1 MEQAPFP
8 FADGIGAEQDVGAR
22 GKALGGRGALRFLR
36 TGRRSENHQKSERK
50 GNDATRS
57 FIHRGAIGKI
67 HGLKVYSKAYRG
79 CCWPRYSAVRT
90 GQNLAQ
96 LTRTR
101 HDYSLERI
109 TRTIGAEREK
119 VKKRMKRIL
128 SSVLALVLA
137 TPALLAN
144 DKKEEDRLENC
155 GSVIQEIMDI
165 PDDIPQDLID
175 KADCIIVYPSVL
187 KGAFIFGG
195 SYGRG
200 AMTCRSGEKFNGP
213 WSAPTMM
220 ALEGGSFGF
229 QIGGQATDFV
239 LLVMNERGAKAI
251 LSSKV
256 KLGADA
262 SAAAG
267 PKGRSAEA
275 STDVTMRAEI
285 LSYSRA
291 RGLFAG
297 VSLSGSTVRPD
308 NRANEKLYNKSV
320 SASDIIFKGVVPV
333 PTGAQKMVAYL
344 NKKSPKNKSSGKEF

>member
-1 MEQAPFP
+1 VNLNQPLLP
-8 FADGIGAEQDVGAR
+8 PG
-22 GKALGGRGALRFLR
+22 L
-36 TGRRSENHQKSERK
+36 HQLLQW
-50 GNDATRS
+50 GQL
-57 FIHRGAIGKI
+57 IGK
-67 HGLKVYSKAYRG
+67 G
-79 CCWPRYSAVRT
+79 
-90 GQNLAQ
+90 
-96 LTRTR
+96 
-101 HDYSLERI
+101 E
-109 TRTIGAEREK
+109 
-119 VKKRMKRIL
+119 KRMKRTL
-128 SSVLALVLA
+128 SFVLALILVA
-137 TPALLAN
+137 PTLLAN
-144 DKKEEDRLENC
+144 DKKEKDRLENC
-155 GSVIQEIMDI
+155 GMVVQEIMDI

-175 KADCIIVYPSVL
+175 KAYCIIVYPSVL

-267 PKGRSAEA
+267 PKGRTAEA

-308 NRANEKLYNKSV
+308 NGANENLYGKKINAAAIV
-320 SASDIIFKGVVPV
+320 FKGNVAVP
-333 PTGAQKMVAYL
+333 PSAQKMVSYL
-344 NKKSPKNKSSGKEF
+344 NKKSPKNMSSGKEF